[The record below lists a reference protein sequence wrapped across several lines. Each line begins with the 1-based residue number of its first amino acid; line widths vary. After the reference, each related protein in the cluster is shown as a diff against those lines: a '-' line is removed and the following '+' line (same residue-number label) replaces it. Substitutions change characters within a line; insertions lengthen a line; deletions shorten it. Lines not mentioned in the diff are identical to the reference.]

1 MDYVAK
7 PFERDELIGL
17 CNRAE
22 ELAHKPGTDKMWVR
36 AYQALADAAD
46 RLDAM
51 LERAKQE
58 EGEDWKEGDG

>member
-1 MDYVAK
+1 
-7 PFERDELIGL
+7 
-17 CNRAE
+17 
-22 ELAHKPGTDKMWVR
+22 MWVR